1 MSLSL
6 RRRTPA
12 PAPVAA
18 PVKTLPFGG
27 IHRLIRWEWHTYG
40 AGYMDVGET
49 VKVAETVTAADAT
62 HITSQ
67 LAARPGMHLPT
78 LDIDL
83 PAELRDS
90 STPGHH
96 HLLLNHPMTWRQYKR
111 LLRALARAGVV
122 EKSWVKAS
130 IRSGFTCV
138 RIAPD
143 KEPDR
148 GR

>member
-27 IHRLIRWEWHTYG
+27 IHRLIRWEWHSYG
-40 AGYMDVGET
+40 AGYFDVGET

-96 HLLLNHPMTWRQYKR
+96 LWRGR
-111 LLRALARAGVV
+111 LPASAG
-122 EKSWVKAS
+122 
-130 IRSGFTCV
+130 RG
-138 RIAPD
+138 IAPETACD
-143 KEPDR
+143 VGLCR
-148 GR
+148 STV